1 MAVKKTMN
9 ISTVRATPEQRD
21 QLDKIVKKLG
31 FRSIA
36 HFFTRSMETLFE
48 QHQAG
53 RKLVWPLRYEEAKE
67 FQRSKLPKAAKTV
80 PRVPKKRT

>member
-1 MAVKKTMN
+1 MN

-31 FRSIA
+31 FSSIA

-48 QHQAG
+48 QDHAG
-53 RKLVWPLRYEEAKE
+53 QKLTWPLRYEETK
-67 FQRSKLPKAAKTV
+67 RPKADNKLEPPKTA
-80 PRVPKKRT
+80 KKRLK